1 MPLRHQN
8 FICGLDCH
16 GIWNIQ
22 GAICRFLSYPIRIL
36 FFHGQCLQQWIRTTK
51 LVPGKAIMLRKT
63 RNPLHKGFINSQF
76 KSCECFFFISIIER
90 DISTILR
97 VNLAVLPSILWVP
110 WFNIKMSYY
119 QYRKSHRGDKTVVRN
134 FLLIRRH
141 RHIELGPR
149 TAQSD
154 GGFKKLLNEQSTLS
168 VLWDALTLMWLYCN
182 VYTTSTSGTT
192 VFKIRAIYHARDLQN
207 WLGLVNSCPY

>member
-16 GIWNIQ
+16 GIWNIK
-22 GAICRFLSYPIRIL
+22 GAICRFLSYLIRIL

-51 LVPGKAIMLRKT
+51 LVPGKAIILRKT

-110 WFNIKMSYY
+110 
-119 QYRKSHRGDKTVVRN
+119 RGR
-134 FLLIRRH
+134 
-141 RHIELGPR
+141 
-149 TAQSD
+149 
-154 GGFKKLLNEQSTLS
+154 FKNTYELLNQRALKFSYVNKIHIFRCVGKIFCVEFQRYPLKFHTKYLTHTLKDMIFMQF
-168 VLWDALTLMWLYCN
+168 WN
-182 VYTTSTSGTT
+182 
-192 VFKIRAIYHARDLQN
+192 FK
-207 WLGLVNSCPY
+207 SS